1 MRYLFCRLLVGA
13 VALFLITQTSFAQV
27 KNRLELGAGG
37 MKSAEYVD
45 FLVKVSNRLTIGE
58 ESGEEDFFII
68 VKVSADAAMNSKLLS
83 YLDFSFEVAPSVD
96 LYDDEQTRIYLG
108 YNLVSF
114 KHQKNIDID
123 QAYQYQLSVVGFRAG
138 GHHEFDES
146 KIKLFGQVSV
156 DLLSV
161 VFDAKRASDGV
172 ALSGKE
178 YGKRQSSGINAFMGV
193 DIKERVRIVLGGELM
208 KTKALGYEVATGG
221 ETCTDYYDD
230 FGDYLYSDCVSNSEF
245 VYDESWMS
253 GKLYAEATVNITK
266 SLSVFGRASYNVFR
280 MNDVTEYFPSSS
292 NAQWQFMLG
301 AKYNLFSATKN

>member
-1 MRYLFCRLLVGA
+1 MSFLFYRLLVGII
-13 VALFLITQTSFAQV
+13 ALFLVTQTTFAQV
-27 KNRLELGAGG
+27 KNRLELGVGG

-45 FLVKVSNRLTIGE
+45 FLVKVSNRVTVGE
-58 ESGEEDFFII
+58 ESGEEDVFIM

-96 LYDDEQTRIYLG
+96 LYDDEQTRVYLG
-108 YNLVSF
+108 YNLVTF

-123 QAYQYQLSVVGFRAG
+123 QANQYQLSIVGFRAG
-138 GHHEFDES
+138 AHHEFTEA
-146 KIKLFGQVSV
+146 KIRLFGQVSV

-161 VFDAKRASDGV
+161 VFDAKRSSDGV

-178 YGKRQSSGINAFMGV
+178 YGKRKSSGINAFIGL
-193 DIKERVRIVLGGELM
+193 DIKERVRIVLGGDLM
-208 KTKALGYEVATGG
+208 QTKALGYDVATGQQN
-221 ETCTDYYDD
+221 CTDYVDE
-230 FGDYLYSDCVSNSEF
+230 FGYYLYTDCVDKTKA
-245 VYDESWMS
+245 VYDETWMS

-280 MNDVTEYFPSSS
+280 MNDFTEYFPSSS

-301 AKYNLFSATKN
+301 AKYTLFSATKN